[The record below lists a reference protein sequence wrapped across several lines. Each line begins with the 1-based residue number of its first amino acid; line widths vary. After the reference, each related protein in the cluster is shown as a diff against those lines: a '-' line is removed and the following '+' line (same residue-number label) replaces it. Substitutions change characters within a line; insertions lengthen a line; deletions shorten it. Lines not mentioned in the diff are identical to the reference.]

1 MLRVCPLP
9 VVVQTI
15 FARKTQPAVSAFE
28 PQFQMHLEYM
38 SQHILSFHLGR
49 ITGHPAARHRCCV
62 TPADTVC
69 SQMSRELLRE
79 KDIIAR
85 LTADY
90 PPARVRLLSARSRKI
105 IEHGI
110 LVLREIGKSVR
121 RFLELKGIHL
131 GRPVLVKPGTALAV
145 RHDLDCR
152 S

>member
-1 MLRVCPLP
+1 MWLRALVVLLRVCPLP

-15 FARKTQPAVSAFE
+15 FARKTQPAVRAFE

-62 TPADTVC
+62 TPADTMC

-105 IEHGI
+105 IEHRI
-110 LVLREIGKSVR
+110 LVLR
-121 RFLELKGIHL
+121 
-131 GRPVLVKPGTALAV
+131 RPVLVKPGTALAV